1 MGELCYF
8 STKYGIYIYIK
19 DFETTFSA
27 SFLTRKLYV
36 IRFKKK
42 KRALKFLSQT
52 LKLRL
57 TK

>member
-42 KRALKFLSQT
+42 KACPKILISNS
-52 LKLRL
+52 
-57 TK
+57 